1 MSETRLLASVSPLV
15 TVIIATYNKAS
26 ALRCAIES
34 VLWQTI
40 TDFEVWVVGDACT
53 DNSADVVSSFN
64 DARLHWTN
72 LPHNTGY
79 QSEPHNEGLRR
90 ARGQYIAYLN
100 HDDLWL
106 PNHLQVLIDGL
117 ESHQADAAYSIM
129 EWVLTYA
136 ENYADIPD
144 YPLSSRPPEATAIVH
159 RRDWID
165 DIGYWKQPYETRA
178 IPRADYFR
186 RAQFAEKKFVMIP
199 RLTALK
205 FGGNAQGYSAI
216 GQQPEYLD
224 RIRRE
229 PNFAQIELAKLLV
242 QVQRELDRPTTPKRF
257 LHQIAES
264 IRRQLIKLKI
274 DPARL
279 RFFQQRGHHIRA
291 WRKAHGLDKPKQ
303 I

>member
-1 MSETRLLASVSPLV
+1 MQEINILKSTSPIV

-26 ALRCAIES
+26 TLRCAIES
-34 VLWQTI
+34 VLWQTF
-40 TDFEVWVVGDACT
+40 TDFEVWIVGDACT
-53 DNSADVVSSFN
+53 DNSADVVNSFN
-64 DARLHWTN
+64 DPRLHWYN

-129 EWVLTYA
+129 EWILTYT
-136 ENYADIPD
+136 ECYADIPD
-144 YPLSSRPPEATAIVH
+144 YPHSPRPPEATAIVH

-165 DIGYWKQPYETRA
+165 DVGYWKQPHKLHA

-186 RAQFAEKKFVMIP
+186 RAQFSGKKFALIP
-199 RLTALK
+199 ILTALK
-205 FGGNAQGYSAI
+205 FGGSSQGYSSI

-224 RIRRE
+224 RIRRD
-229 PNFAQIELAKLLV
+229 PDFAHTELAMLLV
-242 QVQRELDRPTTPKRF
+242 QAQRELDRPTTPKRF
-257 LHQIAES
+257 IHQISES

-279 RFFQQRGHHIRA
+279 RFLERRGHHIRA
-291 WRKAHGLDKPKQ
+291 WRKAHGLDKLE
-303 I
+303 